1 MIEGSILLPF
11 FMAKHTKLYTKANNA
26 VFSGQFAKAISILTK
41 LLEED
46 PENIEY
52 SLLIGESYMRNEQYP
67 EAIKYLAKAVEKDN
81 KNIRAL
87 VNFGA
92 ALLRMR
98 KLEEAESILLYALEL
113 HPENIDAYTN
123 LGSVYQSLLQPE
135 KSLQAA
141 LKIIELDPGSF
152 MAYNNLGCA
161 LGDVYQLEA
170 AREAYI
176 TANLL
181 NPNFLPSIINLAQ
194 LEVKSGQHAR
204 GLELYESA
212 LKVKHIS
219 PGEKDVVKYYLS
231 HSYLYFGRL
240 PEGWDLYDYGFADML
255 PTGAYRSKRKFTQPR
270 WDGDFNETRKILI
283 WREQGLGDEILFS
296 TCLQDVH
303 DSNLDIIFECDPRLI
318 GIFQRIYPRF
328 KIRGES
334 INNVNYSS
342 IDDFDL
348 HVPIGSLPKYFRR
361 DIVDFKK
368 SIPKFTPLPNAV
380 GQIIQRL
387 QKYSDKI
394 LVGICWRSGML
405 SIERNLN
412 YTALSDWGP
421 LLSDPKYKFVN
432 LFHGDCENEIRAVE
446 QQFNIEILRWQDIDL
461 RNDLETVLALVSQL
475 DCVVSVGTAV
485 SVIAAAAGV
494 NTLVLLQRSWVLL
507 GQNDQYPWFPSAKPF
522 VVETNEHV
530 GINIS
535 KLHPYI
541 AKLQCN

>member
-1 MIEGSILLPF
+1 
-11 FMAKHTKLYTKANNA
+11 MAKNTKLYTKASNA
-26 VFSGQFAKAISILTK
+26 MASGQYVKAIAILKK

-46 PENIEY
+46 PTNAEFM
-52 SLLIGESYMRNEQYP
+52 LLMGEGLMRNEQYS
-67 EAIKYLAKAVEKDN
+67 EALAIFAKVVETEN
-81 KNIRAL
+81 SNIRAL
-87 VNFGA
+87 VNFGV
-92 ALLRMR
+92 ALLRNR
-98 KLEEAESILLYALEL
+98 HLEEAKDILLYALEL
-113 HPENIDAYTN
+113 DPKSIDAHIN

-135 KSLQAA
+135 KSLQTAF
-141 LKIIELDPGSF
+141 KVIELAPGSF

-161 LGDVYQLEA
+161 LGDVHQLDA

-176 TANLL
+176 TSNLL
-181 NPNFLPSIINLAQ
+181 NPNYLTAIINLAQ
-194 LEVKSGQHAR
+194 LEVKSGNHQR

-212 LKVKHIS
+212 LNLKNIS

-231 HSYLYFGRL
+231 HSYLYFGQL
-240 PEGWDLYDYGFADML
+240 EKGWDYYEYGFVDML
-255 PTGAYRSKRKFTQPR
+255 PTGAYRSLRKFKQPR
-270 WDGDFNETRKILI
+270 WDGDFNESRKILI

-296 TCLQDVH
+296 TCLQDMH
-303 DSNLDIIFECDPRLI
+303 ESNLDIIFECDPRLMD
-318 GIFQRIYPRF
+318 IFQRMYPRF
-328 KIRGES
+328 TVRGES
-334 INNVNYSS
+334 INNNNNFSS
-342 IDDFDL
+342 VDDFEL

-361 DIVDFKK
+361 HIVNFNKPT
-368 SIPKFTPLPNAV
+368 PKFTPLPTAV
-380 GQIIQRL
+380 SLVNQRL

-421 LLSDPKYKFVN
+421 LLTDPRYKFVN
-432 LFHGDCENEIRAVE
+432 LFHGDCENEIQAVE
-446 QQFNIEILRWQDIDL
+446 QKFNIEILRWQDIDL
-461 RNDLETVLALVSQL
+461 KNDLETVLALVSQL

-507 GQNDQYPWFPSAKPF
+507 GQNDQYPWFPSARPF

-535 KLHPYI
+535 NLHPYI
-541 AKLQCN
+541 TKSQGN